1 MINQLKINKMKNLN
15 FKSMKKVLVVLSVA
29 LIMIGCKE
37 DNTIEGRI
45 TRAMKEYAQ
54 KNFDDPKSLKEIV
67 SIEKTSSNNSADF
80 ARNILDESRKIDSSC
95 NVMSSECDSLL
106 KEFMRIPESTVR
118 RNAAKLSENK
128 RIKFLT
134 SISQMSDGLYSDLIN
149 KKLSE
154 KYFKEIDSIIK
165 NDTFYTINTYE
176 IKVRVEREGQLKLD
190 QYETCVCDTTTKIII
205 YPDKVPTTNFG
216 KEAELLEK
224 CSELIRLYDKRT
236 QYLTERVNNERELL
250 IYLR

>member
-1 MINQLKINKMKNLN
+1 MKRILYV
-15 FKSMKKVLVVLSVA
+15 FAIA
-29 LIMIGCKE
+29 LTMFGCTE
-37 DNTIEGRI
+37 DNSIEGRI
-45 TRAMKEYAQ
+45 TKAMKEYAQ
-54 KNFDDPKSLKEIV
+54 KNFDDPKALKEIV

-80 ARNILDESRKIDSSC
+80 AQNILDESRKIDSSC
-95 NVMSSECDSLL
+95 NVMSSECDSLM

-118 RNAAKLSENK
+118 RNAAKLSETR

-134 SISQMSDGLYSDLIN
+134 SISQMSDGLYSDIIN

-176 IKVRVEREGQLKLD
+176 IKVRVERDGQLKLD
-190 QYETCVCDTTTKIII
+190 KYETCVCDTTTKINI
-205 YPDKVPTTNFG
+205 YPDKVPATIFG
-216 KEAELLEK
+216 KEVELLEK

-236 QYLTERVNNERELL
+236 QYLTEKVSNEREIL